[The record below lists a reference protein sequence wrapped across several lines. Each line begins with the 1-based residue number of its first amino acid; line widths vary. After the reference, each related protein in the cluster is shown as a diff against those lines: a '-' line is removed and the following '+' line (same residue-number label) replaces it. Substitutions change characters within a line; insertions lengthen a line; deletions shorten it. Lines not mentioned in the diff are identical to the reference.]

1 MGYKGKKCQL
11 SMKKLILIAVILMWI
26 KTIVY
31 SQDANNHCTKLQ
43 SSFVHHLRYPKDLE
57 KASIPSFFTLKVQY
71 DEKTKQ
77 FNLEFSDSAHPLMIK
92 ELLRIKDKLDF
103 NVVYDDLNM
112 GKRDIPIMIPVEIR
126 LARVSKEFS
135 DPKSKVSQDL
145 YNFNGTQVFGDV
157 YFYAPLVLT
166 VIND

>member
-1 MGYKGKKCQL
+1 
-11 SMKKLILIAVILMWI
+11 MKKLIMIAVIVMW
-26 KTIVY
+26 TNSVVY
-31 SQDANNHCTKLQ
+31 GQRINNNLSKLQ
-43 SSFVHHLRYPKDLE
+43 SSFVKYIRYPMDLE

-77 FNLEFSDSAHPLMIK
+77 YNLEFSDSAHPLMIK
-92 ELLRIKDKLDF
+92 EVLRIKDKLDF

-112 GKRDIPIMIPVEIR
+112 ENRDTPIIIPIEIR
-126 LARVSKEFS
+126 LARVSREFS
-135 DPKSKVSQDL
+135 NPKNKVSQDL
-145 YNFNGTQVFGDV
+145 YNFKGRQVFGDV